1 MAAWCLPESVTG
13 VPGDGGHF
21 YDVETGARKEMNW
34 VPYARNQ
41 VWLKFKNAF
50 ESVHIHDSATE
61 WVGELRS
68 EWEEYPKG
76 DNVPWFGT
84 SFDGGGSGYSQ
95 NSPQTNG
102 GEEIVYPWKK
112 TNIDDAGATDL
123 YNTFGCHVLDDIRD
137 LAREVYEQWVAKQNS
152 FFQSDAVTS
161 LGSGEMSAA
170 QEVAAAIRDGEV
182 DGANAAALT
191 AAAAAKQK
199 EDDAAAAS
207 AQMGKYADIEFKEQC
222 FLLAKIFE
230 LQDYRYRWEAQTVK
244 PLPYQGGAP
253 NACLM
258 VDGDPYGFM
267 NRLTTYKTQQTLLD
281 ISTADLSN
289 LQPRI
294 RLFKVKTDE
303 AGNES
308 SQEMNFDAHAT
319 SKDIELFL
327 EKKGKRGF
335 GAGIKEFTFAYEANN
350 PFAIKKSISAKLTI
364 FANTFDELLRDRAR
378 TAEDSY
384 RYVDLALK
392 TGGIGHEKQRELTQ
406 RMNPKEADVALE
418 NLSKLDFRLKAV
430 VGLETPPGNGI
441 SDTNL
446 WQALANSFVTLN
458 LTPTTHQF
466 EFDEMGRVNFTIN
479 YLAYVEDFF
488 DQPSFSIFG
497 DPAVTKRMYE
507 RQLRYKV
514 HNKTCDAESM
524 KQFNKDEA
532 KDVQSDKN
540 MALTHIFKGLMTGD
554 KLRYVNVPFDKLER
568 FLTEG
573 PYYDMSWGVNSTMDI
588 GELSNSQKS
597 GMAAQIIE
605 DIQSKE
611 EKGDDGNSDDGPGLG
626 AFLAGLT
633 PWGDQE
639 KGSQFLRDDKPTR
652 DAEAGEV
659 ISRIATTLD
668 SQQIV
673 FFYVS
678 DLIDIILEGIEMKL
692 NPEDPAGNPG
702 GMSAIIDAIAGAAH
716 SNGPQGGLADQIATL
731 TEQGQAAAAAGDTE
745 RAEEIME
752 DIAALQTEAEGAA
765 MNANDSSEAQA
776 SAILDV
782 GDLAGSEK
790 RRFKRLYDNFKKLRV
805 VLGPVEIVNHAS
817 PGDSKFVNFGD
828 LPISVKYFMDWLLD
842 KTVKKE
848 QFDYPLPRFLNDF
861 FNLFVRDFLNDDTCF
876 GQNIKQKT
884 RVNQAA
890 ITGYHKGTDEPN
902 QDNITALISKQRQAT
917 NWQQISRLLM
927 WTLDLPPFDAMGSL
941 PFPILNTSG
950 NSDDPRSFSTMLGD
964 EYNYLVY
971 FAGRTQ
977 PVEKMNGDKNEDGQ
991 NGIMHYML
999 GRDEGIIKNISLKR
1013 TEAPG
1018 LKEVR
1023 FEQEGYD
1030 GLNQLREVY
1039 DVTID
1044 TYANV
1049 SAFPGTYIFVDP
1061 RGFVPNMSYEMAG
1074 AGFNVNDLSDYGLG
1088 GYYMIIRS
1096 ENSFGPGKAHTTL
1109 TAKWVAEIHKNVG
1122 NESDEASDGSS
1133 AAPKPAKCF
1142 IEKNRGGADKG
1153 AMGGLM
1159 AFLGD
1164 PAADADTGSTEG

>member
-1 MAAWCLPESVTG
+1 MGWCLEESVTG
-13 VPGDGGHF
+13 RWHGGQF
-21 YDVETGARKEMNW
+21 VDPATEAPRAW
-34 VPYARNQ
+34 VNDPIVVRGKI
-41 VWLKFKNAF
+41 WDEFKAEF
-50 ESVHIHDSATE
+50 ESVHVHDSHDE

-68 EWEEYPKG
+68 EWEEYPKEQHT
-76 DNVPWFGT
+76 PWFG
-84 SFDGGGSGYSQ
+84 SPLDGGGVPDTRSPEKSGGYD
-95 NSPQTNG
+95 
-102 GEEIVYPWKK
+102 IVYTVFKK
-112 TNIDDAGATDL
+112 TLIDDADQKAL
-123 YNTFGCHVLDDIRD
+123 YDKFGCHVLGSDGLRD
-137 LAREVYEQWVAKQNS
+137 LAREIYEQWVSAQNS
-152 FFQSDAVTS
+152 YFEGDATS
-161 LGSGEMSAA
+161 SLASGQNSLSQDA
-170 QEVAAAIRDGEV
+170 AAAIQNNEV
-182 DGANAAALT
+182 DAATGAAL
-191 AAAAAKQK
+191 AVAAAAKQK
-199 EDDAAAAS
+199 EDNDAAAA
-207 AQMGKYADIEFKEQC
+207 AQMGKYANIEFKEQC

-303 AGNES
+303 KGNEEN
-308 SQEMNFDAHAT
+308 QEMNFDAHAT
-319 SKDIELFL
+319 SQDIELFL

-364 FANTFDELLRDRAR
+364 FANTFDELLRDRSR
-378 TAEDSY
+378 PGEDSY

-392 TGGIGHEKQRELTQ
+392 TGGIGHEKQRELTE

-441 SDTNL
+441 SDSSL

-458 LTPTTHQF
+458 LTPTTHEF

-514 HNKTCDAESM
+514 HSKACDAESM

-532 KDVQSDKN
+532 KDIQSDKN
-540 MALTHIFKGLMTGD
+540 MALTHIFKGLMTGN

-573 PYYDMSWGVNSTMDI
+573 PYYDMSWGVKSTMDI

-597 GMAAQIIE
+597 GMAQQIIE
-605 DIQSKE
+605 DIQSTEEKE
-611 EKGDDGNSDDGPGLG
+611 EGSEDSSSSWDISTTDVLATALG
-626 AFLAGLT
+626 GLAGLAASRAIVR
-633 PWGDQE
+633 E
-639 KGSQFLRDDKPTR
+639 E
-652 DAEAGEV
+652 EATEV

-678 DLIDIILEGIEMKL
+678 DLIDIILEGIERKL

-745 RAEEIME
+745 RAEQIME
-752 DIAALQTEAEGAA
+752 DIAALQAEAQGAA
-765 MNANDSSEAQA
+765 MNANESSEAQA

-817 PGDSKFVNFGD
+817 LMTSSIFSSG
-828 LPISVKYFMDWLLD
+828 IS
-842 KTVKKE
+842 
-848 QFDYPLPRFLNDF
+848 
-861 FNLFVRDFLNDDTCF
+861 
-876 GQNIKQKT
+876 
-884 RVNQAA
+884 
-890 ITGYHKGTDEPN
+890 
-902 QDNITALISKQRQAT
+902 
-917 NWQQISRLLM
+917 
-927 WTLDLPPFDAMGSL
+927 
-941 PFPILNTSG
+941 
-950 NSDDPRSFSTMLGD
+950 
-964 EYNYLVY
+964 
-971 FAGRTQ
+971 
-977 PVEKMNGDKNEDGQ
+977 
-991 NGIMHYML
+991 
-999 GRDEGIIKNISLKR
+999 
-1013 TEAPG
+1013 
-1018 LKEVR
+1018 
-1023 FEQEGYD
+1023 
-1030 GLNQLREVY
+1030 
-1039 DVTID
+1039 
-1044 TYANV
+1044 
-1049 SAFPGTYIFVDP
+1049 
-1061 RGFVPNMSYEMAG
+1061 
-1074 AGFNVNDLSDYGLG
+1074 
-1088 GYYMIIRS
+1088 
-1096 ENSFGPGKAHTTL
+1096 
-1109 TAKWVAEIHKNVG
+1109 
-1122 NESDEASDGSS
+1122 
-1133 AAPKPAKCF
+1133 
-1142 IEKNRGGADKG
+1142 
-1153 AMGGLM
+1153 
-1159 AFLGD
+1159 
-1164 PAADADTGSTEG
+1164 